1 MKKSPSIKIYLILAT
16 ICLMSFKLLGQED
29 NFFSINLGL
38 SMPLSD
44 FSNTTIDGE
53 SGFAQNGLGLSIESV
68 HYFTPNFGLGGVG
81 MFLFNKFDSD
91 AFSESFMELDPGGTI
106 LNLDSRSYFST
117 NVYAGAYLKF
127 DLSDNFL
134 ILTKYRIGGLYFSRM
149 RLDASWQDSNGSQNL
164 ISIKRARGIAFSY
177 GGGIGVLYRISDKIG
192 TTINADFIS
201 GNPKYSYW
209 VTEPDGSLNI
219 VVDRKSVS
227 YLLLTWGIAIFI
239 GPDF

>member
-1 MKKSPSIKIYLILAT
+1 MKNMSLNKVYLIL
-16 ICLMSFKLLGQED
+16 ISMCLMSFKLLGQED

-91 AFSESFMELDPGGTI
+91 AFSESFMEQAPGNTI
-106 LNLDSRSYFST
+106 LNLDSRNYVST

-149 RLDASWQDSNGSQNL
+149 RHDASWQDSNGNQNM
-164 ISIKRARGIAFSY
+164 ISVKRARSITFSY
-177 GGGIGVLYRISDKIG
+177 GGGIGFLYKISSKLG
-192 TTINADFIS
+192 TNINADFIS
-201 GNPKYSYW
+201 GNPKFTYW
-209 VTEPDGSLNI
+209 GT
-219 VVDRKSVS
+219 
-227 YLLLTWGIAIFI
+227 
-239 GPDF
+239 